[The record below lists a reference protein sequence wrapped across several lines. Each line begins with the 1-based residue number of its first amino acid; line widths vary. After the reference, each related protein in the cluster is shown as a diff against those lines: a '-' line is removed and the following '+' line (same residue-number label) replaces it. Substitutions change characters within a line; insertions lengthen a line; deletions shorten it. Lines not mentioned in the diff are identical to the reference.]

1 MQMIWPIM
9 MVVLANTV
17 YHICAKSTPEGIDP
31 FFSLVITYGIG
42 AVISLILF
50 FISSPNKSLTVEF
63 SKSNWATFALGVC
76 IVALEFGYLN
86 VYRSGWNVNTAS
98 LVANICLAVV
108 LLFVG
113 AFVFKEQL
121 TPRKIAGVLVCAAG
135 LVIIGR

>member
-1 MQMIWPIM
+1 MQMLWPII

-17 YHICAKSTPEGIDP
+17 YHVCAKSTADGLNP

-50 FISSPNKSLTVEF
+50 FISSPNKNISFEF
-63 SKSNWATFALGVC
+63 SKTNWATFALGIC

-86 VYRSGWNVNTAS
+86 VYRSGWNINTAS

-113 AFVFKEQL
+113 AFAFKEEL

-135 LVIIGR
+135 LVIIGK